1 MKLSTASLSLVAAV
15 ASGVLGNPVP
25 EPVAAP
31 APAAGGPIACVVG
44 NGIAQGAF
52 CTDSQKDQVWCSND
66 CRSTVSYPGL
76 SSPSDFGWIMTPV
89 VLRLDLESMLTYKSR
104 VVPLRQSLAPIY
116 IPVYLSTWNHVLYVG
131 L

>member
-66 CRSTVSYPGL
+66 CRSTYRCVNRSLQSTFPYTCQPGTTCYT
-76 SSPSDFGWIMTPV
+76 SGFNT
-89 VLRLDLESMLTYKSR
+89 
-104 VVPLRQSLAPIY
+104 Q
-116 IPVYLSTWNHVLYVG
+116 VYCA
-131 L
+131 